1 MVAALSFEIRPA
13 MKGGRKERKKERRR
27 PRFTTLVALSV
38 VGLKRH
44 EGKGIHTE
52 AGAGVE
58 RKETGDTPAGRGES
72 RSFDAIVGRQIGCTR
87 GKWDWFLSGSP
98 GAPPAGGMP

>member
-1 MVAALSFEIRPA
+1 
-13 MKGGRKERKKERRR
+13 MKGGKEKGGKEEGHD
-27 PRFTTLVALSV
+27 PPWLSPWWV
-38 VGLKRH
+38 SACTVERH
-44 EGKGIHTE
+44 EGKGR
-52 AGAGVE
+52 GGS
-58 RKETGDTPAGRGES
+58 RKERNWRYASWKGES